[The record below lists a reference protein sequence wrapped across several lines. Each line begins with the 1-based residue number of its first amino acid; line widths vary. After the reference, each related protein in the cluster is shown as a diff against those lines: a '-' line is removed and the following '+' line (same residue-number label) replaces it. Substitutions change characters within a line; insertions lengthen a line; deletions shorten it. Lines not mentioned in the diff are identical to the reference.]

1 MSPDSDKERKERSDN
16 IFYILNYYSKKSIN
30 LIREKGLK
38 EFSKTLVR
46 FLSWRITSKETTSK
60 IHNKMMAK
68 ADQLKL
74 LGPESIYKE
83 NYYAKRRKD
92 PYRSETNHI
101 GEVFKDEFSPEN
113 VIDFGCAIGTYLE
126 PFYENNIEIQGID
139 ANEGAFNHAVV
150 PTKYLEHHDLREK
163 YDSEKKYDLVIS
175 IEVAE
180 HIPEKFSD
188 TFVETLCNTSK
199 EYIVMTAAPPG
210 QGGTHH
216 VNEKPREYWI
226 DLFEKRDFNHQKK
239 NVEELRNKISVDDV
253 WHVKKNLFV
262 FKKARNS

>member
-1 MSPDSDKERKERSDN
+1 MSLDSDEEPKQLSDN
-16 IFYILNYYSKKSIN
+16 IFSRLNHYSKKSVN
-30 LIREKGLK
+30 LIQEKGVK
-38 EFSKTLVR
+38 EFSKNLAR
-46 FLSWRITSKETTSK
+46 FLSWRITSKETTNK
-60 IHNKMMAK
+60 LHNKMMEK

-74 LGPESIYKE
+74 LGPESIYAE
-83 NYYAKRRKD
+83 NYYAKRRKE
-92 PYRSETNHI
+92 PYRSETNRI
-101 GEVFKDEFSPEN
+101 GEVFKNEFNPET

-126 PFYENNIEIQGID
+126 PFYENNIDIQGVD

-150 PTKYLEHHDLREK
+150 PRKYLEYHDLREK

-180 HIPEKFSD
+180 HIPEKFTD

-226 DLFEKRDFNHQKK
+226 DIFEQKGFK
-239 NVEELRNKISVDDV
+239 YQKEKVEELRNKINVEDV
-253 WHVKKNLFV
+253 WHVKENLFV
-262 FKKARNS
+262 FKKIRTP